1 MKVSKS
7 QFTKEEFRV
16 YLREKRE
23 KKRLAKLSK
32 TTLTQDIS
40 KISIVCLKH
49 GKKYSADY
57 VNILYNMIRRNVTGD
72 FNFYCINL

>member
-23 KKRLAKLSK
+23 KKRIAKLNKSPHK
-32 TTLTQDIS
+32 QDI
-40 KISIVCLKH
+40 
-49 GKKYSADY
+49 
-57 VNILYNMIRRNVTGD
+57 
-72 FNFYCINL
+72 